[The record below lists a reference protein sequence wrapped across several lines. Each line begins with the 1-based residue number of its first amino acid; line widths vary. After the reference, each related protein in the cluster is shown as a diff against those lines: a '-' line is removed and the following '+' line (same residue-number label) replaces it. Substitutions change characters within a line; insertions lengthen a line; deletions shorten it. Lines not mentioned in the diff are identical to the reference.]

1 MRCGPGLGCASLG
14 RLCRVRCFFI
24 SGFPVSR
31 LGVTRI
37 RSRCCCRRIR
47 SFRVLRIR
55 RDHILND
62 RQAFADVRRNV
73 AVASHPRCL
82 LQASV
87 RSQFPMSPV
96 GLKCPRIRVNGLGRP
111 NHRASRVLDGNRSDP
126 DNHPMACLVPQGY
139 LGSRRPFIAQHAR
152 PRAPDLANPFFRLF
166 LLRREEIPARMSH
179 HGLPQVPGNLF
190 RPLIPE
196 PGSLVAVDHIKSR
209 LHAFRHD
216 PMDFRVCED
225 GYGTTP

>member
-1 MRCGPGLGCASLG
+1 MTTSNARSRSMRCGPGLGCASLG

-31 LGVTRI
+31 LGVTCI

-111 NHRASRVLDGNRSDP
+111 NHRASRVPDGNRSDP

-152 PRAPDLANPFFRLF
+152 PRAPISQIPFFASSF
-166 LLRREEIPARMSH
+166 CGGKKSQQECPTTACRRYPVIFSAPSS
-179 HGLPQVPGNLF
+179 QN
-190 RPLIPE
+190 
-196 PGSLVAVDHIKSR
+196 
-209 LHAFRHD
+209 
-216 PMDFRVCED
+216 RVLWSQL
-225 GYGTTP
+225 TI